1 MDIIKFS
8 EINIGFINQELEK
21 GKIFVISTDTS
32 YGIVGNINKQTVE
45 RIYKIKERSKDKL
58 MPIFVNQKIAKEVAI
73 VNRQVDALMKE
84 FWPGDL
90 TLILQVGP
98 SKNKILGSVLDPNNT
113 IVAREPNDRLILN
126 ILKEYKLPV
135 TATSANISNKPPAY
149 KSKQIMDYFSKTSS
163 LSPDYFIDSGNL
175 PRRQVS
181 TIIDLT
187 SNLKILRTGRIKL
200 KDIKE
205 AL

>member
-1 MDIIKFS
+1 
-8 EINIGFINQELEK
+8 
-21 GKIFVISTDTS
+21 
-32 YGIVGNINKQTVE
+32 
-45 RIYKIKERSKDKL
+45 
-58 MPIFVNQKIAKEVAI
+58 
-73 VNRQVDALMKE
+73 MKE

-113 IVAREPNDRLILN
+113 IAAREPNDRLILN
-126 ILKEYKLPV
+126 ILKEFKLPV

>member
-90 TLILQVGP
+90 TLIL
-98 SKNKILGSVLDPNNT
+98 
-113 IVAREPNDRLILN
+113 
-126 ILKEYKLPV
+126 
-135 TATSANISNKPPAY
+135 
-149 KSKQIMDYFSKTSS
+149 
-163 LSPDYFIDSGNL
+163 
-175 PRRQVS
+175 
-181 TIIDLT
+181 
-187 SNLKILRTGRIKL
+187 
-200 KDIKE
+200 
-205 AL
+205 